1 MNATITNEN
10 ATQNAE
16 GNPTQA
22 QQNDMAAKSPAKTPA
37 TGSASP
43 DAATQAKEF
52 GSTANAGSAEPK
64 PRNERSPLPSND
76 KETIARDSG
85 DPVERAASRIVGVD
99 TQGMGSTDDTVDA
112 DAKSIEARRDL
123 SGWHDNVIASNATLE
138 NNVPTPAAGLGGFDS
153 RMTGNLPAI
162 LPKPGWRV
170 VVTETIYDEQVNGS
184 RASHVFRLERE

>member
-1 MNATITNEN
+1 M
-10 ATQNAE
+10 QNAE

-52 GSTANAGSAEPK
+52 SSTQNAGSAKPK
-64 PRNERSPLPSND
+64 PRNERSPQPSNEG
-76 KETIARDSG
+76 KQTPTRDSG
-85 DPVERAASRIVGVD
+85 DPVQRAASRIVGVD

-123 SGWHDNVIASNATLE
+123 SAWHDNVITSNATLE

-153 RMTGNLPAI
+153 RITGNLPAI
-162 LPKPGWRV
+162 LPRPGWRV
-170 VVTETIYDEQVNGS
+170 VVTETVYDEQVNGS
-184 RASHVFRLERE
+184 RASRVFRLERE